1 MLGIWDWWSK
11 PVCVCKR
18 KMSGV
23 GHFGSK
29 YRLQISRISISREK
43 REILSHFSARSEK
56 KPIKILLHKMD
67 IIVVWIW
74 QRLQWSYFLLEKLKP
89 SLFYYIFTCLIY
101 KWICWRCFC
110 TLTNH
115 QKRKKFGE
123 ILVKIEESQFL
134 ISRLLFL
141 AEKREIEKKR
151 ETRNFSSRGNHN
163 CW

>member
-43 REILSHFSARSEK
+43 REILSHFLARNEK
-56 KPIKILLHKMD
+56 KLIKILLHKMD

-74 QRLQWSYFLLEKLKP
+74 QWLQWSYFLLEKLKP
-89 SLFYYIFTCLIY
+89 SIFYYIFTFFTDVLGLWKI
-101 KWICWRCFC
+101 I
-110 TLTNH
+110 
-115 QKRKKFGE
+115 KKGKNLGFWLKLKKVNFSF
-123 ILVKIEESQFL
+123 LVPHFSPRNERLEKTRTR
-134 ISRLLFL
+134 ISR
-141 AEKREIEKKR
+141 
-151 ETRNFSSRGNHN
+151 SRCNP
-163 CW
+163 